1 MQLLD
6 ELARR
11 FEDAGLAVRHRS
23 FFGPGFM
30 VFDARVFDEASR
42 HAVRAGLPVNV
53 YSVGHAVEL
62 RVTLHGGPHWV
73 LQVAD
78 AEVAV
83 AEVTSFFADPKW
95 PPGPSWVQV

>member
-11 FEDAGLAVRHRS
+11 FEDAGLAVRQRS

-30 VFDARVFDEASR
+30 VFDARMFDEAKR
-42 HAVRAGLPVNV
+42 GEVRAELPVNV